1 MLLFASL
8 RAKAR
13 ISYDGTNYSGWQRQ
27 PNART
32 VQEEMEKALS
42 KLLQTNVS
50 VMGCGR
56 TDAGVHAKDFILHFD
71 HKDVLSDKLEFRL
84 NQLLPA
90 DIAVHEVQETHDEF
104 HARFD
109 AISRTYEYHAHLEK
123 DPFLV
128 DRSLFLWR
136 APNQKLLHDCCT
148 ILKDYSDFASFCKS
162 GADNKTTLCD
172 LHYAEWEFE
181 GSRMKFEIKANR
193 FLRNMVRSIVGTM
206 LEVGIGKRTVG
217 EFREII
223 EAKDRQR
230 SGKSAAACGLYLS
243 KIEY

>member
-1 MLLFASL
+1 MRSTL
-8 RAKAR
+8 R

-27 PNART
+27 PNAIT
-32 VQEEMEKALS
+32 VQEEIENALS
-42 KLLQTNVS
+42 KLLQTPTS

-56 TDAGVHAKDFILHFD
+56 TDAGVHALDFILHFD
-71 HKDVLSDKLEFRL
+71 HKDSLQENLRFRL
-84 NQLLPA
+84 NQLLPK
-90 DIAVHEVQETHDEF
+90 DIAVHEINIVKDDF
-104 HARFD
+104 HSRFD

-123 DPFLV
+123 DPFLMNK
-128 DRSLFLWR
+128 SLFLWK
-136 APNQKLLHDCCT
+136 APNQKSLIDCCT
-148 ILKDYSDFASFCKS
+148 VLLDYSDFASFCKS

-172 LHYAEWEFE
+172 LQFAHWTF
-181 GSRMKFEIKANR
+181 SQNKLKFEIKANR

-206 LEVGIGKRTVG
+206 LDVGLGKTSIE

-223 EAKDRQR
+223 EAKDRKQ